1 MGAHEALVSSYPH
14 PIVLSHLHLVI
25 MALEAHLQQAVL
37 LKKVVDAMKD
47 LCKDVNFDC
56 SEKGLQ
62 VQSMDSSHVALVSLL
77 LRESAFSEFKCDRP
91 MSLGMNV
98 DSLGK
103 ILKMCGPNDSLK
115 VRWQNDADTVS
126 FQCESGDDDRISD
139 FDLKLMQIESEH
151 MEIPE
156 QHYKVV
162 ARMPS
167 AEFQKI
173 CRDLK
178 EFGETMQVKAS
189 KEGITFSV
197 QGDIGA
203 GNVMLKPR
211 EAEKPEERVSLT
223 VHEPVTATFALRYLV
238 TFAKAA
244 PLCGTVELGLGPD
257 APLLVKYDLETGD
270 NGFMQFYLAPKIDE

>member
-1 MGAHEALVSSYPH
+1 
-14 PIVLSHLHLVI
+14 
-25 MALEAHLQQAVL
+25 
-37 LKKVVDAMKD
+37 
-47 LCKDVNFDC
+47 
-56 SEKGLQ
+56 
-62 VQSMDSSHVALVSLL
+62 
-77 LRESAFSEFKCDRP
+77 

-98 DSLGK
+98 DSLAK
-103 ILKMCGPNDSLK
+103 IMKMCGPSDALK
-115 VRWQNDADTVS
+115 VRWQSGADTVA
-126 FQCESGDDDRISD
+126 FQCESGGEDRIAD

-156 QHYKVV
+156 QQYKVI
-162 ARMPS
+162 AKLPS

-197 QGDIGA
+197 QGDVGI

-211 EAEKPEERVSLT
+211 EAEKPEDKVSLT

-244 PLCGTVELGLGPD
+244 PLCGQVELGLGPD

>member
-1 MGAHEALVSSYPH
+1 M
-14 PIVLSHLHLVI
+14 VLQ
-25 MALEAHLQQAVL
+25 AHLQQAIL

-62 VQSMDSSHVALVSLL
+62 VQSMDSSHVALVSML
-77 LRESAFSEFKCDRP
+77 LRESAFADFKCDRAT
-91 MSLGMNV
+91 SLGMNV

-103 ILKMCGPNDSLK
+103 IFKMCGPSDSLK
-115 VRWQNDADTVS
+115 LRWENDADTVA
-126 FQCESGDDDRISD
+126 FQLESGEEDRVAD

-156 QHYKVV
+156 QHYKVI
-162 ARMPS
+162 AKLPS
-167 AEFQKI
+167 AEFQKV

-178 EFGETMQVKAS
+178 EFGETMQMSAS
-189 KEGITFSV
+189 KDGIKFSV
-197 QGDIGA
+197 QGDLGA
-203 GNVMLKPR
+203 GNIMLKPR
-211 EAEKPEERVSLT
+211 ESERPEERVTLN

-238 TFAKAA
+238 IFAKAA

-257 APLLVKYDLETGD
+257 APLSVKYDLEAAD
-270 NGFMQFYLAPKIDE
+270 NGFVQFYLAPKIDE

>member
-1 MGAHEALVSSYPH
+1 
-14 PIVLSHLHLVI
+14 
-25 MALEAHLQQAVL
+25 MALEAQLQHSVL

-62 VQSMDSSHVALVSLL
+62 VQSMDSSHVALVSLF
-77 LRESAFSEFKCDRP
+77 LREAAFSDFKCDRAT
-91 MSLGMNV
+91 SLGMNV
-98 DSLGK
+98 DSLHK
-103 ILKMCGPNDSLK
+103 ILKMCSPTDALK
-115 VRWQNDADTVS
+115 LRWQSGADVVS
-126 FQCESGDDDRISD
+126 FQCESGADDRIAD
-139 FDLKLMQIESEH
+139 FELKLMQIESEH

-156 QHYKVV
+156 QQYKVI
-162 ARMPS
+162 AKLPS

-197 QGDIGA
+197 QGDVGG

-211 EAEKPEERVSLT
+211 ESEKPEERVALT

-238 TFAKAA
+238 NFAKAA
-244 PLCGTVELGLGPD
+244 PLSGAVELGLGPD
-257 APLLVKYDLETGD
+257 APLLVKYELEKAE

>member
-1 MGAHEALVSSYPH
+1 MG
-14 PIVLSHLHLVI
+14 
-25 MALEAHLQQAVL
+25 L

-77 LRESAFSEFKCDRP
+77 LRESAFSDFKCDRP
-91 MSLGMNV
+91 TSLGMNV

-103 ILKMCGPNDSLK
+103 IS
-115 VRWQNDADTVS
+115 
-126 FQCESGDDDRISD
+126 E

-151 MEIPE
+151 MEVPE
-156 QHYKVV
+156 QHYKVT
-162 ARMPS
+162 AKMPS

-197 QGDIGA
+197 QGDLGT

-211 EAEKPEERVSLT
+211 EAEKPEEKVTLT

-238 TFAKAA
+238 NFSKAA
-244 PLCGTVELGLGPD
+244 PLCGAVELGLGPD
-257 APLLVKYDLETGD
+257 APLLVKYDLEKND
-270 NGFMQFYLAPKIDE
+270 NGHVQFYLAPKIDE

>member
-1 MGAHEALVSSYPH
+1 MVFEAQ
-14 PIVLSHLHLVI
+14 
-25 MALEAHLQQAVL
+25 LQQAVL

-47 LCKDVNFDC
+47 LCKDVNFDA

-77 LRESAFSEFKCDRP
+77 LRESAFSDFKCDRP
-91 MSLGMNV
+91 ASLGMNV

-115 VRWQNDADTVS
+115 LRFATDADVVS
-126 FQCESGDDDRISD
+126 FQCESGEDDRIAD
-139 FDLKLMQIESEH
+139 FELKLMQIESEH

-156 QHYKVV
+156 QQYKVV
-162 ARMPS
+162 AKLPS

-197 QGDIGA
+197 QGDMGA

-211 EAEKPEERVSLT
+211 EAEKPEDKVTLT

-238 TFAKAA
+238 NFAKAA

-257 APLLVKYDLETGD
+257 APLLVRYNLENAD
-270 NGFMQFYLAPKIDE
+270 NGHLQFYLAPKIDE

>member
-1 MGAHEALVSSYPH
+1 MGKE
-14 PIVLSHLHLVI
+14 
-25 MALEAHLQQAVL
+25 
-37 LKKVVDAMKD
+37 

-77 LRESAFSEFKCDRP
+77 LRESAFADFKCDRP
-91 MSLGMNV
+91 TSLGMNV

-103 ILKMCGPNDSLK
+103 IFKMCGPNDSLK
-115 VRWQNDADTVS
+115 LRWQNDADTLN
-126 FQCESGDDDRISD
+126 FQCESSDDDRIAD

-156 QHYKVV
+156 QQYKVV
-162 ARMPS
+162 VKMPS
-167 AEFQKI
+167 GEFQKI

-197 QGDIGA
+197 QGDAGG

-211 EAEKPEERVSLT
+211 EAEKPEDRVALT
-223 VHEPVTATFALRYLV
+223 VHEPVTATFALRYLAN
-238 TFAKAA
+238 FAKAA
-244 PLCGTVELGLGPD
+244 PLCGSVELSLGPD
-257 APLLVKYDLETGD
+257 SPLSVKYDLDKSD
-270 NGFMQFYLAPKIDE
+270 NGYLQFYLAPKIDE

>member
-1 MGAHEALVSSYPH
+1 MG
-14 PIVLSHLHLVI
+14 
-25 MALEAHLQQAVL
+25 
-37 LKKVVDAMKD
+37 KD

-77 LRESAFSEFKCDRP
+77 LRESAFADFKCDRP
-91 MSLGMNV
+91 TSLGMNV
-98 DSLGK
+98 DSLAK
-103 ILKMCGPNDSLK
+103 ILKMCGPTDSLK
-115 VRWQNDADTVS
+115 VRWSGGADTVG
-126 FQCESGDDDRISD
+126 FQCESGGDDRIAD

-156 QHYKVV
+156 QQYKVI
-162 ARMPS
+162 AKLPS

-197 QGDIGA
+197 QGDVGA

-211 EAEKPEERVSLT
+211 ESEKPEEKVTLT
-223 VHEPVTATFALRYLV
+223 VHEPATATFALRYLV
-238 TFAKAA
+238 NFAKAA

-257 APLLVKYDLETGD
+257 APLLVKYNLDVTD
-270 NGFMQFYLAPKIDE
+270 NEHMQFYLAPKIDE

>member
-1 MGAHEALVSSYPH
+1 MG
-14 PIVLSHLHLVI
+14 
-25 MALEAHLQQAVL
+25 
-37 LKKVVDAMKD
+37 
-47 LCKDVNFDC
+47 
-56 SEKGLQ
+56 GLQ
-62 VQSMDSSHVALVSLL
+62 VQSMDSSHVALVSLM
-77 LRESAFSEFKCDRP
+77 LRESAFVDFKCDRP
-91 MSLGMNV
+91 TSLGMNIE
-98 DSLGK
+98 SLGK
-103 ILKMCGPNDSLK
+103 IFKMCGPNDSLK
-115 VRWQNDADTVS
+115 LRWQNDADTLN
-126 FQCESGDDDRISD
+126 FQCESSDDDRIAD

-162 ARMPS
+162 VRLPS

-197 QGDIGA
+197 QGDAGG

-211 EAEKPEERVSLT
+211 AAEKAEDSVALT

-238 TFAKAA
+238 NFAKAA

-257 APLLVKYDLETGD
+257 APLLVKYNLETGD
-270 NGFMQFYLAPKIDE
+270 NGYMQFYLAPKIDD